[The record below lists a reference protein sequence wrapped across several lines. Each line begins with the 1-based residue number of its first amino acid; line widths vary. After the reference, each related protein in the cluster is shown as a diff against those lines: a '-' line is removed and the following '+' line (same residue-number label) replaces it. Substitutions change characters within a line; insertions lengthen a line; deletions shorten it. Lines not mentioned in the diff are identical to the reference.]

1 MVGDYRMP
9 VKSGMEGC
17 DKKVLKR
24 GQSPFLDP
32 GSHGQIP
39 RRSLNA
45 LTALKGVRAL
55 FFYPWSEIT
64 ECLSNPAWK
73 AATKKY

>member
-1 MVGDYRMP
+1 MP

-45 LTALKGVRAL
+45 LTVRETAYL
-55 FFYPWSEIT
+55 DHVARVIRRS
-64 ECLSNPAWK
+64 S
-73 AATKKY
+73 

>member
-1 MVGDYRMP
+1 MP

-17 DKKVLKR
+17 DKKVLTR

-45 LTALKGVRAL
+45 LTVRETAYL
-55 FFYPWSEIT
+55 DHVARVIRRS
-64 ECLSNPAWK
+64 S
-73 AATKKY
+73 